1 VGILEDLL
9 ARLDSLDDKVE
20 NLIAIADGPGEVVAE
35 PKPAKKKAAKKK
47 AAAKK
52 DDELELPS
60 FLASVK
66 VLAKEN
72 KEAVKAARD
81 ELFDSS
87 MKLRDVPAEERQNFI
102 DRVEALIE
110 EDDLS

>member
-1 VGILEDLL
+1 MGILEEIHEQLGNIRNLL
-9 ARLDSLDDKVE
+9 DAIHTESGNDDPEK
-20 NLIAIADGPGEVVAE
+20 
-35 PKPAKKKAAKKK
+35 KPAKKRAAKKK

-52 DDELELPS
+52 DDAEIDLPT
-60 FLASVK
+60 FLASCK
-66 VLAKEN
+66 ALSKEN
-72 KEAVKAARD
+72 KDMVRAARD

-110 EDDLS
+110 EDELS

>member
-1 VGILEDLL
+1 MGILEEIHEQLGNIRNLL
-9 ARLDSLDDKVE
+9 DEITAPSDIE
-20 NLIAIADGPGEVVAE
+20 E
-35 PKPAKKKAAKKK
+35 PERKPAKKRAAKKK
-47 AAAKK
+47 AAAKADK
-52 DDELELPS
+52 DDLDGPT